1 MSEMNFKQ
9 FLKNAANVRPSA
21 RQLAWF
27 DREFYAFAHFGVNSV
42 TGREWGLGNEDPA
55 IFNPSELD
63 CDEWVEAVKSA
74 GMRGIILTAKHH
86 DGFCLW
92 PSKYTEHCVKNS
104 PFRNGKGDVVKELSE
119 ACARGGIGMGLY
131 LSPWDR
137 NSKLYGTDAY
147 NDYYCAQ
154 LTELMT
160 NYGEIMEVWF
170 DGACG
175 EGPNGK
181 KQVYDFDRYIEIIR
195 RYQPNAVIFNDFGP
209 DIRWCGNEAGRGRP
223 EEWAVVP
230 HELCKRGTVP
240 QTEGAML
247 AGDLS
252 YLINSDEAVGNLN
265 QILYSKG
272 LVFCGSEIDT
282 SIRDGWFHHP
292 EEEPH
297 SLEHLMKVYLNSVG
311 HNSCLNLNIP
321 PMANGRFD
329 PRDIARLK
337 EFGAELKKQFG
348 EPIATVEFPQP
359 VKTLS
364 DTQTAYRIELP
375 KDRGNKPGKWIC
387 LEEDIRFGQRVDSF
401 CVYSV
406 KDGVRMPHSCTCG
419 RTIGHKQICECD
431 DWEERD
437 SFEIV
442 ITAARDAAQ
451 MKRITV
457 Y

>member
-1 MSEMNFKQ
+1 MEMRR
-9 FLKNAANVRPSA
+9 FLKNAANVKPTK
-21 RQLAWF
+21 RQLTWF
-27 DREFYAFAHFGVNSV
+27 DREFYAFVHFGVNSV
-42 TGREWGLGNEDPA
+42 TGREWGTGEEDPT

-74 GMRGIILTAKHH
+74 SMRAIILTATHP

-119 ACARGGIGMGLY
+119 ACARGGIGMGIY

-147 NDYYCAQ
+147 NDYYKAQ

-160 NYGEIMEVWF
+160 NYGEIVQVWF

-181 KQVYDFDRYIEIIR
+181 KQVYDYDGYIDIIR
-195 RYQPNAVIFNDFGP
+195 RYQPNAAIFSNHGP
-209 DIRWCGNEAGRGRP
+209 DVRCCGNEAGYARH

-230 HELCKRGTVP
+230 YELCNFCTKP
-240 QTEGAML
+240 QTEGAL
-247 AGDLS
+247 VDGDLS
-252 YLINSDEAVGNLN
+252 YMLNSEHTLGSLCN
-265 QILYSKG
+265 ILYSKG
-272 LVFCGSEIDT
+272 LVFAGTELDT

-292 EEEPH
+292 EEEPK
-297 SLEHLMKVYLNSVG
+297 SLEHLMQIYLNSVG
-311 HNSCLNLNIP
+311 HNATLNLNIP

-337 EFGAELKKQFG
+337 ELGEAIKKEFGNPL
-348 EPIATVEFPQP
+348 ATVEFPQP
-359 VKTLS
+359 IEALS
-364 DTQTAYRIELP
+364 ETQVVYHIDLP
-375 KDRGNKPGKWIC
+375 KGLPEESLRWIC
-387 LEEDIRFGQRVDSF
+387 LEEDLRFGQRVESF
-401 CVYSV
+401 GVYY
-406 KDGVRMPHSCTCG
+406 VRNGERRDWTNLVG
-419 RTIGHKQICECD
+419 RTIGHKQICRMEGFREND
-431 DWEERD
+431 TIDV
-437 SFEIV
+437 V
-442 ITAARDAAQ
+442 ITSARDTVH
-451 MKRITV
+451 MRRITV